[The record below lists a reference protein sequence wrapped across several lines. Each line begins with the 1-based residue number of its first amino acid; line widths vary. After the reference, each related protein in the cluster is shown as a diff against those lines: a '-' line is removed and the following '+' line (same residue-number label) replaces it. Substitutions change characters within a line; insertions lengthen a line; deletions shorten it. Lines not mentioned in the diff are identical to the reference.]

1 MESKWLSW
9 YVHFCLLWRFSRCYR
24 ESKWTSEFL
33 CDVTFFRFSV
43 NTVDDLFLDISSPKV
58 ILGFLPLSSY
68 SSRTHFSVRDRCPHI
83 VFLAFGLVEP
93 PLLVWQID
101 SFTTH
106 VILFNNSYERQTIMV
121 IAKHVV
127 HQWFSPSHV
136 HLYEFWINNL
146 YISHLPLSKFI
157 EVTETSKYLDCL
169 LGRIHDL
176 RRTAKWRKL
185 KLELPNTFDKFDFHI
200 SNENIY
206 GNPDDRTPFRYLQ
219 QPAHQLN
226 ALFLPICCCAAAAV
240 DCMHAT
246 MHRAFLRFKINK
258 MLIAFCG
265 CALRNF
271 VSFRVS
277 SFAYPM
283 FFCFDCFWY
292 LCMTRKKNGYCSRRS
307 VFMISISGRRKITI
321 LSVSSKRWA

>member
-1 MESKWLSW
+1 MFIF
-9 YVHFCLLWRFSRCYR
+9 V
-24 ESKWTSEFL
+24 
-33 CDVTFFRFSV
+33 FF
-43 NTVDDLFLDISSPKV
+43 DDLAAAIGNQNGQANFYAMWPSSGFRSIRLMTCFWIFHRQKWSL
-58 ILGFLPLSSY
+58 IFLPLSSY

-185 KLELPNTFDKFDFHI
+185 KTWTPQYVRWIRFPYFERKYIWRSRWSNPVSLPATICASTECLI
-200 SNENIY
+200 S
-206 GNPDDRTPFRYLQ
+206 PHL
-219 QPAHQLN
+219 L
-226 ALFLPICCCAAAAV
+226 LCCC
-240 DCMHAT
+240 CCRLHAC
-246 MHRAFLRFKINK
+246 HDA
-258 MLIAFCG
+258 
-265 CALRNF
+265 
-271 VSFRVS
+271 SRVS
-277 SFAYPM
+277 ALQNKQNVNSFL
-283 FFCFDCFWY
+283 W
-292 LCMTRKKNGYCSRRS
+292 LCAS
-307 VFMISISGRRKITI
+307 
-321 LSVSSKRWA
+321 